1 MWIPIIPES
10 APFSHGQRLW
20 LNGFL
25 AAYFGGGPA
34 PGGVQVPTRKAEPVL
49 LLYGSQTGSAE
60 TLSKKYARRM
70 CAEGGA
76 VRAVSMECFSEIQ
89 WERERRVLFVCS
101 TYGEGEPPDSAR
113 GFWDWLKTE
122 AASVLQGIEYSVL
135 ALGDTSYVQF
145 CQFGRDLDSRVE
157 ALGGLRVAG
166 RVECDGDPD
175 EGSSEWFA
183 AVQGWVMSGVPIAV
197 SGLGGGRSAPVPEIP
212 ETPETTGAWSRKRP
226 FVAALSSN
234 RLLSAPGSAK
244 EVRHFEIAL
253 GRSGLEYT
261 PGDAL
266 GVVPFNCPELVDA
279 VVRALGCDGEEAVQ
293 VAGAGEVSLRFALGR
308 HLDLGRPPR
317 ELLTLAGLDAAPEGM
332 DVLDLLRG
340 RGLKPGP
347 IEFAKACKTLQ
358 PRLYSI
364 SSSIRMH
371 PGEVHLTVGVVRY
384 RLQDRERK
392 GVCST
397 FLADRAADAV
407 PVFVHEGKSFRLPTD
422 GQKPLIMVGPG
433 TGIAPFRA
441 FLQEREATG
450 ARGRA
455 WLFFGDQHR
464 ATDFLYESELEGFR
478 KRGLLTRLDTAFSR
492 DQSERIYVQGRM
504 REAGSELWAWLQ
516 EGAHF
521 YVCGDASRMA
531 KDVEAGLL
539 EVFETHGGLAPADAL
554 EYLATLRKAGR
565 YQRDVY

>member
-1 MWIPIIPES
+1 MWVPIIPEN

-25 AAYFGGGPA
+25 AAYFGGDPDPA
-34 PGGVQVPTRKAEPVL
+34 SGQAPARKAEPVL

-60 TLSKKYARRM
+60 TLAKKYARRM

-76 VRAVSMECFSEIQ
+76 VKAVSMECFSEIQ

-135 ALGDTSYVQF
+135 ALGDTNYVQF
-145 CQFGRDLDSRVE
+145 CQFGRELDARVE
-157 ALGGLRVAG
+157 ALGGLRVSD
-166 RVECDGDPD
+166 RIECDGDPD
-175 EGSSEWFA
+175 EGSNVWFA
-183 AVQGWVMSGVPIAV
+183 AIREWVMSGVPSAG
-197 SGLGGGRSAPVPEIP
+197 SSPTGGKSATVREI
-212 ETPETTGAWSRKRP
+212 EDTTEIWSRKRP
-226 FVAALSSN
+226 LIAALSMN
-234 RLLSAPGSAK
+234 RLLSAAGSAK
-244 EVRHFEIAL
+244 EVRHFEIDL
-253 GRSGLEYT
+253 GTGGLEYT

-266 GVVPFNCPELVDA
+266 GVFPSNCPELVDA
-279 VVRALGCDGEEAVQ
+279 VIRELGCDGEEAVH
-293 VAGAGEVSLRFALGR
+293 VAGAGEVSLRYALGR

-317 ELLTLAGLDAAPEGM
+317 ELLAKAGMDAAPEGM
-332 DVLDLLRG
+332 DVLDLLRT
-340 RGLKPGP
+340 RGLKPDP
-347 IEFAKACKTLQ
+347 TEFAKACKALQ

-364 SSSIRMH
+364 SSSLRMH

-397 FLADRAADAV
+397 FLAERAGDAV
-407 PVFVHEGKSFRLPTD
+407 PVFVHEGKSFRLPSD
-422 GQKPLIMVGPG
+422 GQRPLIMVGPG

-450 ARGRA
+450 ASGRA

-464 ATDFLYESELEGFR
+464 ATDFLYEAELEGFR
-478 KRGLLTRLDTAFSR
+478 RRGVLTRLDTAFSR
-492 DQSERIYVQGRM
+492 DQTERIYVQNRM
-504 REAGSELWAWLQ
+504 REEGSGLWAWLQ

-531 KDVEAGLL
+531 KDVEATLL
-539 EVFETHGGLAPADAL
+539 EVFETHGGLAPAAAL
-554 EYLATLRKAGR
+554 EYLGTLRKEGR